1 MGKAKFQ
8 LDVEP
13 ASIASVA
20 LCLGIGALGV
30 VMAHHPMLFSGFRRI
45 QTDLGDTR
53 LIHYLLEHGYRWVR
67 REPGHQAFWSPP
79 FFYPV
84 ANAAAYSDVLLSV
97 GPAYWLWRVMGA
109 SPDRSF
115 GLWMVSISALNYA
128 AGLLL
133 FRKGLGFGVLASA
146 AAAALVAFGAPRVNQ
161 LSHQQLLPCF
171 YVILTVYAL
180 SRLAGDRPMS
190 RGVRA
195 GYWLLAVVAGVAQLY
210 SGVYLGWFLIMGLG
224 LTAIAALLLRPCR
237 GVLLEI
243 VRRDVGAI
251 VGAGAIGVLLLW
263 PFLSHYL
270 QAAPEVN
277 ARQYYPMLRALH
289 PQTWSWLNM
298 GEKSWLWG
306 WTASRGPFRS
316 LTAGTE
322 HQLGIGWLTLLA
334 CAVGLFVSRQRPICR
349 LAALVTLITWIGTT
363 FLPGDELAILA
374 AGVSYY
380 CLAGLFHDVEQPRSR
395 GVALAIVLGL
405 LLSIRYPNPHVQVL
419 GVLAMI
425 LCMLELGRMRGRPQ
439 GWIVPGIALGALSL
453 TFCALLVIA
462 IGVMLVAP
470 VAGLL
475 VYYHRSRRWEIGLG
489 SLALLMLFLVV
500 VTFLDLPHV
509 LIGSLVAA
517 PMSLAV
523 TAPRRLR
530 PPAWVLLQAMLIAL
544 PFLVLFYRRDS
555 LWLAYSRLIPG
566 AVGIRAVGRVV
577 LILLIPAAL
586 GLASLVEFLGR
597 RRWTIAAWIVVLVC
611 LAEQGVTTETFD
623 AAANRAT
630 ITGIAR
636 QIDRHRVA
644 FYYHPRKGHPRVH
657 YQLDA
662 MWASLDSG
670 VPTINGYSGYAP
682 RVWERFYAVD
692 TDAKLAVEDV
702 LVDWAREQGLT
713 PDRVQWVSA
722 D

>member
-8 LDVEP
+8 LDMRP
-13 ASIASVA
+13 GSLASVA

-53 LIHYLLEHGYRWVR
+53 LVHYLLEHGYRWVR
-67 REPGHQAFWSPP
+67 REPGHQEFWSPP

-115 GLWMVSISALNYA
+115 GLWMVSTSALNYA

-133 FRKGLGFGVLASA
+133 FRRGLGFGVLASA

-161 LSHQQLLPCF
+161 LPHPQLLPCF
-171 YVILTVYAL
+171 YVMLTVYAL
-180 SRLAGDRPMS
+180 SRLAGDRPLS

-195 GYWLLAVVAGVAQLY
+195 GYWLLAMVAGAAQLY
-210 SGVYLGWFLIMGLG
+210 SGVYLGWFLITGLG
-224 LTAIAALLLRPCR
+224 LTAIAALVWRPSR
-237 GVLLEI
+237 GVLLEM
-243 VRRDVGAI
+243 VSHDVWPI
-251 VGAGAIGVLLLW
+251 VGAGAIGVLLLL
-263 PFLSHYL
+263 PFLSHYR
-270 QAAPEVN
+270 QAAPDVN
-277 ARQYYPMLRALH
+277 ARQYLPMLRVLH

-316 LTAGTE
+316 LPAGPE
-322 HQLGIGWLTLLA
+322 HQLGIGWVTPFA
-334 CAVGLFVSRQRPICR
+334 CALGLYLSRQRPICR
-349 LAALVTLITWIGTT
+349 LAALVSLITWIGTT
-363 FLPGDELAILA
+363 YLPGDELAILA
-374 AGVSYY
+374 AGISYY
-380 CLAGLFHDVEQPRSR
+380 CLAGLFHEVEHPGSQ
-395 GVALAIVLGL
+395 GIVVTVVLGL
-405 LLSIRYPNPHVQVL
+405 LLVIRSPNPFIEVL
-419 GVLAMI
+419 GLTAII
-425 LCMLELGRMRGRPQ
+425 LCLLEIGRLRRRPLA
-439 GWIVPGIALGALSL
+439 WIVPGLALGALSL
-453 TFCALLVIA
+453 MFFPLQVIL

-475 VYYHRSRRWEIGLG
+475 VYFHRSRGWEIGLG
-489 SLALLMLFLVV
+489 SLALLMLFLMV
-500 VTFLDLPHV
+500 VTFLDRPRV
-509 LIGSLVAA
+509 LIGGLAAA
-517 PMSLAV
+517 PISLAV

-530 PPAWVLLQAMLIAL
+530 PPAWLLLRAMLIAL
-544 PFLVLFYRRDS
+544 PFLVLFYNRDS
-555 LWLAYSRLIPG
+555 LWLGYSRLIPG

-586 GLASLVEFLGR
+586 GLACLVEFLGR
-597 RRWTIAAWIVVLVC
+597 RRSTIVAGIVVLVC

-623 AAANRAT
+623 AAVNRAT

-636 QIDRHRVA
+636 QIDRRPLA
-644 FYYHPRKGHPRVH
+644 FYYHPSEGQPPVH

-662 MWASLDSG
+662 MWASLASG

-682 RVWERFYAVD
+682 RVWEGFYAVD
-692 TDAKLAVEDV
+692 RDAERTVEDV
-702 LVDWAREQGLT
+702 LAEWVQKQGLP
-713 PDRVQWVSA
+713 PDRVQWVKR
-722 D
+722 